1 MYTARR
7 GARPATPLGDPCN
20 IAHWFEAEPRSV
32 LEVLEPTMILR
43 DPVHGLVAF
52 EGRAEQVV
60 ERLLATREVQRL
72 RNVRQLGLTSLVFP
86 GAEHSRFAHSLGAAH
101 VMARLLSRVRAM
113 QSVLP
118 PELRLDD
125 ESEADALAA
134 TLLHDLGH
142 GPFSHL
148 FEDVVPHAR
157 RHEAWTMDVVLDSS
171 TDVHRALRSFSAQM
185 PERVAALIDGDHRL
199 GYLGRSVS
207 GTLDAD
213 RCDYLLRD
221 SHMTGVGYGVYD
233 LDWLLQALAFGVLPE
248 SGEWVLAIEGRKG
261 LPPIEGFFLAR
272 QFMYQQVYHH
282 KATRAAEA
290 LIRAIFIR
298 VAELVRSSSPA
309 LQIPAALRNAA
320 VGDPVGL
327 GDYLALDDVQLL
339 SSFRTWETC
348 SDSILAELTTSLA
361 RRDLPKTVPLKPDGA
376 GVWQEALLRARE
388 VASRRGLRP
397 DLAVRLDVP
406 SDIPYEEPDDASA
419 EGLWVLIRHQPIQR
433 LGRCSFLLGQL
444 RNQRIERPRLIF
456 PSSVRDEVLA
466 AIEGVID

>member
-1 MYTARR
+1 
-7 GARPATPLGDPCN
+7 
-20 IAHWFEAEPRSV
+20 
-32 LEVLEPTMILR
+32 MILR

-52 EGRAEQVV
+52 EGRAERVV
-60 ERLLATREVQRL
+60 ESLLTTREVQRL

-101 VMARLLSRVRAM
+101 VMARLLSRMRAM

-118 PELRLDD
+118 PELRIDD

-134 TLLHDLGH
+134 ALLHDLGH

-148 FEDVVPHAR
+148 FEDVVPQAR

-171 TDVHRALRSFSAQM
+171 TDVHRALTAISAGM
-185 PERVAALIDGDHRL
+185 PARVADLIDGRHRL
-199 GYLGRSVS
+199 GYLGRCIS

-233 LDWLLQALAFGVLPE
+233 LDWLLQALAFGMLPE
-248 SGEWVLAIEGRKG
+248 NGEWVLAIEGRKG

-298 VAELVRSSSPA
+298 VAELVRSSSAA
-309 LQIPAALRNAA
+309 LQIPTALRNAA
-320 VGDPVGL
+320 VGDPVRL

-348 SDSILAELTTSLA
+348 TDSILAELTTSLA

-376 GVWQEALLRARE
+376 SGAWQEALSRARD
-388 VASRRGLRP
+388 VASRHGLRP

-406 SDIPYEEPDDASA
+406 ADIPYEEPDDSSA

-433 LGRCSFLLGQL
+433 LGLCSFLLGQL

-456 PSSVRDEVLA
+456 PSAMRDEVLA
-466 AIEGVID
+466 AIESVID